1 MTGTS
6 LMAQRPAAPDLARLA
21 TLLEQAENHR
31 LAGDYRS
38 GSEAARQAADLALD
52 WGDLAGRARALRSL
66 ASQLLRLGDLE
77 DAVTACREAVAALES
92 TGDEAG
98 ICEVLTLQAMPLNE
112 LGMHTEALDVL
123 ARGRDI
129 AQRLGDR
136 DLLYWVHNRTGVV
149 HGSMGDRALST
160 EYLMRALTMADGMDA
175 EARFC
180 ILNNVG
186 DNAVYHVPMLRA
198 GGDPDGAERTL
209 RAALGHVEE
218 ALVLARAAGNPFR
231 ESICLDNHGML
242 LAFAG
247 DFAAADRMIEESR
260 AIAVRHGY
268 RSQESAA
275 LQHQA
280 HVRLMRGEH
289 AAAIEG
295 LREAL
300 DRALLAGEK
309 PMAMEIH
316 RELSEAYEQVGDC
329 AAALSHYRS
338 FHTLERE
345 AHNHVAAVRA
355 RMAVYGFE
363 LDNAR
368 LETDNA
374 RLEAELHRVR
384 SAELEAANLTWQ
396 RQASEDALTGLPNR
410 RFVDVRLPEL
420 AATAGPLC
428 VALADVDL
436 FKQVN
441 DRFGHF
447 VGDEVL
453 RQIAAVL
460 RDNVRDSD
468 LVARFGGEEFLIALD
483 GLGMAD
489 AEARCEV
496 LRAQVAAYPWELL
509 QPGLSVTI
517 SLGVATVPSGG
528 DLAAAMTLADQRL
541 YDAKRDGRNRVV
553 AGDRSGLSTGV

>member
-6 LMAQRPAAPDLARLA
+6 LVEQRPAGPGVVQVAV
-21 TLLEQAENHR
+21 LLDTAEEYR

-38 GSEAARQAADLALD
+38 GSEVARQAAKLAEASAD
-52 WGDLAGRARALRSL
+52 PAGQARALRSL
-66 ASQLLRLGDLE
+66 ATQLLRLGEQE
-77 DAVTACREAVAALES
+77 DAVTACREAVAVLEV

-98 ICEVLTLQAMPLNE
+98 ICEVLTLEALPLND
-112 LGMHTEALDVL
+112 LGMHDEALDVL

-149 HGSMGDRALST
+149 HGSMGDRNLST

-186 DNAVYHVPMLRA
+186 DNAVHEVNRLRA
-198 GGDPDGAERTL
+198 AGEEERAEQTL
-209 RAALGHVEE
+209 RGALGHVDE
-218 ALVLARAAGNPFR
+218 ALGLARAARHPFR
-231 ESICLDNHGML
+231 ESICLDNYGML
-242 LAFAG
+242 LALAG
-247 DFAAADRMIEESR
+247 DFAGAARMIEDSR
-260 AIAVRHGY
+260 AIAVIHGY
-268 RSQESAA
+268 RSLESAA

-280 HVRLMRGEH
+280 HVRLMRGEC
-289 AAAIEG
+289 AAAVEG
-295 LREAL
+295 LLEAL
-300 DRALLAGEK
+300 ERAVEAGEK

-316 RELSEAYEQVGDC
+316 RELSDAYEQVGDL
-329 AAALSHYRS
+329 AAALAHYRS
-338 FHTLERE
+338 FHALERE
-345 AHNHVAAVRA
+345 AHNHVAVARA
-355 RMAVYGFE
+355 RMAVHHFE

-368 LETDNA
+368 LEAEKA

-384 SAELEAANLTWQ
+384 SAELEADNLSWQ

-410 RFVDVRLPEL
+410 RFAELRLPEL
-420 AATAGPLC
+420 AAAAGPLC
-428 VALADVDL
+428 VAIADVDL
-436 FKQVN
+436 FKGVN

-453 RQIAAVL
+453 RQIATVL
-460 RDNVRDSD
+460 RDNVRDND

-483 GLGMAD
+483 GLSLPD
-489 AEARCEV
+489 AQARCEL
-496 LRAQVAAYPWELL
+496 LRAQVAGYPWELL

-517 SLGVATVPSGG
+517 SLGVAVVPAGG
-528 DLAAAMTLADQRL
+528 DLPAAKALADERL
-541 YDAKRDGRNRVV
+541 YAAKHQGRNRVV
-553 AGDRSGLSTGV
+553 AG

>member
-6 LMAQRPAAPDLARLA
+6 LVEQRPAGPAVVQVAV
-21 TLLEQAENHR
+21 LLGTAEEYR

-38 GSEAARQAADLALD
+38 GSEVARQAARLAEAS
-52 WGDLAGRARALRSL
+52 GDPAGQARALHSL
-66 ASQLLRLGDLE
+66 ATQLLRLGEQE
-77 DAVTACREAVAALES
+77 DAVTACREAVAVLEA

-98 ICEVLTLQAMPLNE
+98 ICEVLTLQALPLND
-112 LGMHTEALDVL
+112 LGMHDEALDVL

-136 DLLYWVHNRTGVV
+136 ELLYWVHNRTGVV
-149 HGSMGDRALST
+149 HGSMGNRHLST

-186 DNAVYHVPMLRA
+186 DNAVHEVNRLRGA
-198 GGDPDGAERTL
+198 GDPDGAEQTL
-209 RAALGHVEE
+209 RGALGHVDE
-218 ALVLARAAGNPFR
+218 ALGLARAARHPFR
-231 ESICLDNHGML
+231 EAICLDNYGML
-242 LAFAG
+242 LALAG
-247 DFAAADRMIEESR
+247 DFAGAARMIEDSR
-260 AIAVRHGY
+260 AIAVIHGY
-268 RSQESAA
+268 RSLESAA

-280 HVRLMRGEH
+280 HVRLMRGEC
-289 AAAIEG
+289 AAAVEG
-295 LREAL
+295 LLEAL
-300 DRALLAGEK
+300 ERAVEAGEK

-316 RELSEAYEQVGDC
+316 RELSDAYEQVGDP
-329 AAALSHYRS
+329 AAALAHYRS
-338 FHTLERE
+338 FHALERE
-345 AHNHVAAVRA
+345 AHNHVALARA
-355 RMAVYGFE
+355 RMAVHHFE

-368 LETDNA
+368 LEADNA

-384 SAELEAANLTWQ
+384 SAELEAANLSWQ

-410 RFVDVRLPEL
+410 RFAELRLPEL
-420 AATAGPLC
+420 AAAAGPLC
-428 VALADVDL
+428 VAIADVDL
-436 FKQVN
+436 FKGVN

-460 RDNVRDSD
+460 RDNVRDND

-483 GLGMAD
+483 GLSLPD
-489 AEARCEV
+489 AQVRCEL
-496 LRAQVAAYPWELL
+496 LRAQVAGYPWELL

-517 SLGVATVPSGG
+517 SFGVAVVPAGG
-528 DLAAAMTLADQRL
+528 DLSAAQALADERL
-541 YDAKRDGRNRVV
+541 YAAKHQGRNRVV
-553 AGDRSGLSTGV
+553 AN

>member
-6 LMAQRPAAPDLARLA
+6 LVEQRPAGPAVVQVAV
-21 TLLEQAENHR
+21 LLETAEDYR

-38 GSEAARQAADLALD
+38 GSAVARQAAE
-52 WGDLAGRARALRSL
+52 LAGASGDPAGQARGLRSL
-66 ASQLLRLGDLE
+66 ANQLLRLGEQE
-77 DAVTACREAVAALES
+77 DAVTACREAVAVLEA

-98 ICEVLTLQAMPLNE
+98 ICEVLTLQALPLND
-112 LGMHTEALDVL
+112 LGMHDEALDVL

-149 HGSMGDRALST
+149 HGSMGDREMST
-160 EYLMRALTMADGMDA
+160 EYLMRALTMADGMDT

-186 DNAVYHVPMLRA
+186 DNAVHEVKR
-198 GGDPDGAERTL
+198 L
-209 RAALGHVEE
+209 RAAGEQDRAEQTLRSALGYVEE
-218 ALVLARAAGNPFR
+218 ALGLARAARHPFR

-242 LAFAG
+242 LALAG
-247 DFAAADRMIEESR
+247 DFAGAARMIEDSR
-260 AIAVRHGY
+260 AIAVIHGY
-268 RSQESAA
+268 RSLESAA

-280 HVRLMRGEH
+280 HVRLMRGDC
-289 AAAIEG
+289 AAAVEG
-295 LREAL
+295 LLEAL
-300 DRALLAGEK
+300 DRAVEAGEK

-316 RELSEAYEQVGDC
+316 RELSDAYELVGDP
-329 AAALSHYRS
+329 AAALAHYRS
-338 FHTLERE
+338 FHALERE
-345 AHNHVAAVRA
+345 AHNHVAVARA
-355 RMAVYGFE
+355 RMAVHHFE

-368 LETDNA
+368 LEADKA

-384 SAELEAANLTWQ
+384 SVELEAANLSWQ

-410 RFVDVRLPEL
+410 RFAELRLPEL
-420 AATAGPLC
+420 AAAAGPLC
-428 VALADVDL
+428 VAIADVDL
-436 FKQVN
+436 FKGVN

-453 RQIAAVL
+453 RQIAALL
-460 RDNVRDSD
+460 RDNVRDND

-483 GLGMAD
+483 GLSLPD
-489 AEARCEV
+489 ALARCEL
-496 LRAQVAAYPWELL
+496 LRAQVAGYPWEVL

-517 SLGVATVPSGG
+517 SLGVAVVPAGG
-528 DLAAAMTLADQRL
+528 DLPAAQALADERL
-541 YDAKRDGRNRVV
+541 YAAKHQGRNRVI
-553 AGDRSGLSTGV
+553 AG